1 MRGIISTPGLPSFL
15 KKIEDFSFFHLMIMK
30 KDLTEFMVLALQRY
44 DVYRESILG
53 LARKKALGGE
63 HIALVNP
70 TFVST

>member
-1 MRGIISTPGLPSFL
+1 MRGIISVSEWPSIL
-15 KKIEDFSFFHLMIMK
+15 ENYEDFSFFHLMIMK